1 MDLSAH
7 RVAGAMR
14 SAQALYDLAA
24 PDYREPWIESLAS
37 DGWLEAGIAEL
48 LARRDVKLAGKA
60 IVSAKD
66 FIQRFAEEAA
76 EIYGADDEFDLEW
89 DLATGQPYTAK
100 AYQKLARQVAIDL
113 LMPHA
118 DAAEHHAQMED

>member
-24 PDYREPWIESLAS
+24 PDYREPWIESLAG
-37 DGWLEAGIAEL
+37 DGWLEAGLAEL
-48 LARRDVKLAGKA
+48 LAKRDVKLAGRV
-60 IVSAKD
+60 IVSARD
-66 FIQRFAEEAA
+66 FIAEFAQALA
-76 EIYGADDEFDLEW
+76 DQDALDDEFDVEW
-89 DLATGQPYTAK
+89 DRANGRPYSSPK
-100 AYQKLARQVAIDL
+100 DKKLARQVAIDL